1 MFGLDEKTAM
11 RYANSARALLEQATN
26 STLDEIC
33 STRTQRERNHGRMTS
48 TEAAAIALQDHA
60 ALWSMGEI
68 RASDVVNA
76 ACDALVAGL
85 DTPGLRM
92 LAACTRA
99 EADYYVH
106 ELLPAALDELDL
118 AFYPVG
124 SEAGQEAAARAL
136 AHRMLAGEL
145 TPREFTF
152 RIHQRHGHAL
162 PLTERLAELADE
174 YDILEYGNRTV
185 DQVNAEVT
193 AEARRLAAHPTVPA
207 EPTDSPS

>member
-1 MFGLDEKTAM
+1 
-11 RYANSARALLEQATN
+11 
-26 STLDEIC
+26 
-33 STRTQRERNHGRMTS
+33 MTS

-85 DTPGLRM
+85 DTPGLRI

-99 EADYYVH
+99 EADYDVH
-106 ELLPAALDELDL
+106 DLLPAALDELGL

-136 AHRMLAGEL
+136 ARRMLAGEL
-145 TPREFTF
+145 TPREFAF
-152 RIHQRHGHAL
+152 RIHQRHGHEL
-162 PLTERLAELADE
+162 PLTERLAELDDE
-174 YDILEYGNRTV
+174 YDILEYGDRTV